1 MEVWHE
7 RGRPRRQVEA
17 DARLSKGV
25 VMSGGTA
32 MHKNGGTAMYK
43 RLGIIA
49 LGLGI
54 ALAACE
60 KGPAEKAGERID
72 KAVDALSGKGPVE
85 KAGKRV
91 DRAVDELTKK

>member
-1 MEVWHE
+1 MI
-7 RGRPRRQVEA
+7 
-17 DARLSKGV
+17 
-25 VMSGGTA
+25 GGTA
-32 MHKNGGTAMYK
+32 MHKNGGTAMYNMYK
-43 RLGIIA
+43 QLGIIA

-60 KGPAEKAGERID
+60 KGPAEKAGEKID

>member
-1 MEVWHE
+1 
-7 RGRPRRQVEA
+7 
-17 DARLSKGV
+17 
-25 VMSGGTA
+25 
-32 MHKNGGTAMYK
+32 MHKIGGTAMYK
-43 RLGIIA
+43 QLGIIA

-91 DRAVDELTKK
+91 DRMLVGVLPTWPHSRSWGYGPSGTVGTILVVLLILVLLGRI

>member
-1 MEVWHE
+1 MI
-7 RGRPRRQVEA
+7 
-17 DARLSKGV
+17 
-25 VMSGGTA
+25 GGTT
-32 MHKNGGTAMYK
+32 MHKIGGMAMYK
-43 RLGIIA
+43 QLGIIA

>member
-1 MEVWHE
+1 MRSSEKTVASGGEHLVFAM
-7 RGRPRRQVEA
+7 P
-17 DARLSKGV
+17 V
-25 VMSGGTA
+25 VMI
-32 MHKNGGTAMYK
+32 GGTAMYK
-43 RLGIIA
+43 QLGIIA

>member
-1 MEVWHE
+1 
-7 RGRPRRQVEA
+7 
-17 DARLSKGV
+17 
-25 VMSGGTA
+25 
-32 MHKNGGTAMYK
+32 MHKIGGTAMYK
-43 RLGIIA
+43 QLGIIA
-49 LGLGI
+49 LAGW
-54 ALAACE
+54 E